1 MSMTPERAGEWRTAI
16 PSRRWAVVL
25 VVAWSAAFALSVVTD
40 TVPCSPADPS
50 VCGPDTGFAVFV
62 VPLLATPLLLL
73 LRPALGAA
81 AGVVFAVGDVAL
93 DDHLPANV
101 AFGLVGAGCAMYL
114 WRILRG
120 RRRQRLLT
128 GGTRVPGPV
137 SEQPEPDSWDLVRV
151 GAAVLLLLGA
161 LGLAG
166 WYARSVAV
174 EEDRLARS
182 VVVDGEVVAV
192 DDVDYLLDVAL
203 GDGGARRTVT
213 VPVLEP
219 TDHTVGASVPVLLD
233 PAAPD
238 RSTLVAEPPD
248 HTGWLSAALG
258 AATAAALLLVAEVRR
273 RRAVRELWVGAAH
286 RTEVVLLPD
295 GSGSV
300 LLLPVGG
307 AGGSGGRHA
316 LRPLGRV
323 PVAFAVPRASDDSA
337 VDAGGEPDADGE
349 PDTDGAT
356 YADGP
361 GPDDEL
367 DLETTRRLEAEAV
380 ALFGQVWRDEVH
392 WTAMLDDD
400 DLAGLEVPV
409 EQSAT
414 VVGSLHEGGYVLVV
428 TEDEVLVPDGPVRPT
443 TDGGWQERGAAAG
456 RGALDALRR
465 TFTGAD
471 ADGDAV
477 VPADPAPIPE
487 EGPPGHAV
495 APGPVTGTVVVGT
508 TQARRAVG
516 VALVVAGLLGGPAW
530 VRWMT
535 EGDWFQA
542 LSAAFAAVT
551 VLLAGTRRALTEVR
565 GETSGLTVV
574 TGMWRYQ
581 VPWSSF
587 HGVRRDGTGL
597 WLAWEPFTEVELPAV
612 TGGTDDGRRAEDLAR
627 ALAGLAAHSR
637 RAVEADAAVRPA
649 PGPAVRREPGPAL
662 ALLVLLVVGV
672 AAAWWA

>member
-1 MSMTPERAGEWRTAI
+1 
-16 PSRRWAVVL
+16 
-25 VVAWSAAFALSVVTD
+25 
-40 TVPCSPADPS
+40 
-50 VCGPDTGFAVFV
+50 
-62 VPLLATPLLLL
+62 
-73 LRPALGAA
+73 
-81 AGVVFAVGDVAL
+81 
-93 DDHLPANV
+93 
-101 AFGLVGAGCAMYL
+101 
-114 WRILRG
+114 
-120 RRRQRLLT
+120 
-128 GGTRVPGPV
+128 
-137 SEQPEPDSWDLVRV
+137 
-151 GAAVLLLLGA
+151 
-161 LGLAG
+161 
-166 WYARSVAV
+166 
-174 EEDRLARS
+174 
-182 VVVDGEVVAV
+182 
-192 DDVDYLLDVAL
+192 
-203 GDGGARRTVT
+203 
-213 VPVLEP
+213 
-219 TDHTVGASVPVLLD
+219 
-233 PAAPD
+233 
-238 RSTLVAEPPD
+238 
-248 HTGWLSAALG
+248 
-258 AATAAALLLVAEVRR
+258 
-273 RRAVRELWVGAAH
+273 VRELWTGAAH
-286 RTEVVLLPD
+286 RTEVVVLPD

-307 AGGSGGRHA
+307 AGGSVGRHA

-323 PVAFAVPRASDDSA
+323 PVAFAVPRVVASDDSA
-337 VDAGGEPDADGE
+337 VDADGE
-349 PDTDGAT
+349 PDV
-356 YADGP
+356 DGP
-361 GPDDEL
+361 GVDDEL

-400 DLAGLEVPV
+400 DLSEFEVPA
-409 EQSAT
+409 EQFGE

-456 RGALDALRR
+456 RGAWGALRR

-495 APGPVTGTVVVGT
+495 APGPGTGTVVVGT

-516 VALVVAGLLGGPAW
+516 VALVLAGLLGGPAW

-574 TGMWRYQ
+574 TGTWRYQ

-612 TGGTDDGRRAEDLAR
+612 TGGTDAGRRAEDLAR

-637 RAVEADAAVRPA
+637 RAVGAEAAVRPA
-649 PGPAVRREPGPAL
+649 SGPAVRREPGPAL